1 MDGRRILDLGSN
13 CLLELIET
21 RLAAWFLHP
30 EIGGMLIKFLLE
42 LRTTGSEWRLRRT
55 LHSRPERWL
64 TGLVLASEVLDAL
77 QLLSQPCNI
86 FDSLD
91 TLRDVLRDLPRANS
105 FGNYPSELG
114 DRLGCLGGSR
124 HSASAKGNEG
134 RGNRDRR
141 GHRQFDRQV
150 LQDALELVAEIIKGG
165 PVVLAGLREFS
176 ASV

>member
-114 DRLGCLGGSR
+114 DRLAALAVPATAPAPKETKDAAIAIVAVTANSIAKSSR
-124 HSASAKGNEG
+124 MPWSWS
-134 RGNRDRR
+134 RR
-141 GHRQFDRQV
+141 S
-150 LQDALELVAEIIKGG
+150 
-165 PVVLAGLREFS
+165 LR
-176 ASV
+176 ADP